1 MKIKDARYDGSRMP
15 LKLLSQGDCF
25 ISNWIGPDKLYM
37 LTDENIPGSGGN
49 RLCVYME
56 TGTAYHI
63 PESEIVQKVTVE
75 LTITDDSP
83 KEDRI

>member
-37 LTDENIPGSGGN
+37 MTDEEIIDSGGTD
-49 RLCVYME
+49 RLCIYLE
-56 TGTAYHI
+56 TGTVYRI
-63 PESEIVQKVTVE
+63 PISEIVQKVTVE

-83 KEDRI
+83 KEM